1 MTALPN
7 TPHITSSPNG
17 GESDMYTLT
26 WEAESYYP
34 VTEFMIK
41 YRKNHMGGWHE
52 NRTVVLRGGDWQS
65 VTHSLESEERN
76 LDNLHTMAFTLKDLE
91 IATDYVAV
99 VRVRNKYGWSAES
112 PNFNFS
118 TKKAMAVLQATS
130 GALRQAGLPLAALLL
145 TFAIFRI

>member
-1 MTALPN
+1 MYL
-7 TPHITSSPNG
+7 HINADTNNSKGNANSSKG
-17 GESDMYTLT
+17 LFCR
-26 WEAESYYP
+26 
-34 VTEFMIK
+34 VCLQ
-41 YRKNHMGGWHE
+41 E

-118 TKKAMAVLQATS
+118 TKKGKCKCFLAFLLCPEVYGLCVS
-130 GALRQAGLPLAALLL
+130 LFLFFCFLCVWRGA
-145 TFAIFRI
+145 FVCVCVFIYIYIHVYV